1 MDIYNKTMSYS
12 SFITYAY
19 TNFTIPSIQANDV
32 AVATFAV
39 QGVEIGDFV
48 VVSCSIDQQQLII
61 NGYVDAVNNVT
72 VTFHNHKAVMASLGV
87 CNLNI
92 RIYKL

>member
-1 MDIYNKTMSYS
+1 MSYTS
-12 SFITYAY
+12 YI
-19 TNFTIPSIQANDV
+19 NFTYPNYTIPTIQANDV
-32 AVATFAV
+32 AVATFTV

-72 VTFHNHKAVMASLGV
+72 ILFHNHKSQLASLGS
-87 CNLNI
+87 CTLNI